1 MTDYKTELKSIY
13 DKKVIE
19 YRNLF
24 DNSGGLLAMANNL
37 DQFGKI
43 IQTLI
48 DELTNKSN
56 LILSD
61 NDNISKEELIE
72 YSQELI
78 LKFRDKMLN
87 PF

>member
-1 MTDYKTELKSIY
+1 MTDFKTELKSIF
-13 DKKVIE
+13 DKNIVE
-19 YRNLF
+19 YSKSF
-24 DNSGGLLAMANNL
+24 DNSGGLSAMANNL
-37 DQFGKI
+37 KQFSVV
-43 IQTLI
+43 IQTLL

-56 LILSD
+56 LILSE
-61 NDNISKEELIE
+61 NDNVSKDELIE

>member
-1 MTDYKTELKSIY
+1 MTDFKNELKSIF
-13 DKKVIE
+13 DKNVIK
-19 YRNLF
+19 YKKSF

-43 IQTLI
+43 IQTLL

-56 LILSD
+56 LILSE
-61 NDNISKEELIE
+61 NDNVSKDELIE